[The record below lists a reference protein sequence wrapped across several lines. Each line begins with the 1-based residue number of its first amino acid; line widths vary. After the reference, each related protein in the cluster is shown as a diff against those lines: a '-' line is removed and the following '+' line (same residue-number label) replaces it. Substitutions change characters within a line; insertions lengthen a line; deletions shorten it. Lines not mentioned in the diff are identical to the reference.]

1 MKGSGVENHP
11 KDDDLTD
18 EDDGHQVSIAVKTHG
33 NLRLKLKHRLFL
45 IPSQLRLLVF
55 F

>member
-18 EDDGHQVSIAVKTHG
+18 EDD
-33 NLRLKLKHRLFL
+33 
-45 IPSQLRLLVF
+45 SQITRVELGFWFRVDYRDWNKKDAKWASFYL
-55 F
+55 